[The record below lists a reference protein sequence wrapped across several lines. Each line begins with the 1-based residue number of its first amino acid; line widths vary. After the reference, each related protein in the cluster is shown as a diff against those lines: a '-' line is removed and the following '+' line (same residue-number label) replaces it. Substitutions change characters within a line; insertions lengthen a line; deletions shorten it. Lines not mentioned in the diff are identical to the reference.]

1 MVAKRK
7 EKGVTPLKTIEK
19 NRIIHRA
26 FSLHDPSLVHD
37 QESELKIAMRI
48 ENIARTRTTYSTC
61 DLGNNHRG
69 HQTCQCSLPS
79 EKESPW
85 VLPQ

>member
-26 FSLHDPSLVHD
+26 FSLHDTGLACNK
-37 QESELKIAMRI
+37 QSETK
-48 ENIARTRTTYSTC
+48 Y
-61 DLGNNHRG
+61 
-69 HQTCQCSLPS
+69 
-79 EKESPW
+79 
-85 VLPQ
+85 